1 MAMCRP
7 LGTRR
12 LAVGRRQWLA
22 VVVLLAVLV
31 VVAAAAGGRHV
42 GCLEGGKREERWEE
56 EERGEE
62 RGEDFG
68 ADEAAGGVVGS
79 DTLDAGLENEWRS
92 LRARRGGDD
101 AAAVCAAAIAIL
113 GDDDDDDGCALSAVV
128 DTASE
133 YSWPV
138 CFSVW
143 SSSLLPR
150 CLPGPVPG
158 PLPPP
163 PQGHSSS
170 LFPMVFEEEEV
181 DEESP
186 TMFHGESVDCANGS
200 SSP

>member
-31 VVAAAAGGRHV
+31 VLAAAAGGRHV
-42 GCLEGGKREERWEE
+42 GCL
-56 EERGEE
+56 E

-79 DTLDAGLENEWRS
+79 GTLDAGLENEWRS

-113 GDDDDDDGCALSAVV
+113 GDDDDDGCALSAVV

-138 CFSVW
+138 
-143 SSSLLPR
+143 
-150 CLPGPVPG
+150 
-158 PLPPP
+158 
-163 PQGHSSS
+163 
-170 LFPMVFEEEEV
+170 
-181 DEESP
+181 
-186 TMFHGESVDCANGS
+186 
-200 SSP
+200 